1 MNNSMKIAFLKKQ
14 LKEYKNKNAT
24 LIEENKALYKENQS
38 LRDKNSSIS
47 QIIDSL
53 ERRFNE
59 VNDLY
64 QENLAELKQLR
75 QKYFEAAKSISLLKT
90 EYKKQVEQLL
100 KRLRKQK

>member
-1 MNNSMKIAFLKKQ
+1 MNNGMKIAFLKKQ
-14 LKEYKNKNAT
+14 LKEYKHKNAA
-24 LIEENKALYKENQS
+24 LIDENKALYKENQS

-47 QIIDSL
+47 QTIDYL
-53 ERRFNE
+53 ESRFNE

-64 QENLAELKQLR
+64 QNNLAELKQLR
-75 QKYFEAAKSISLLKT
+75 QKYFDATKSILLLKA